1 MIFVPPPQHQ
11 PQSHP
16 NNAFPVSFTTV
27 LHLKIENNTFECG
40 FLLSETSEQ
49 TPTGVVAFG
58 DPLSVYRSLF
68 GGLELSSSP
77 ENRQKRVL

>member
-49 TPTGVVAFG
+49 TSAGVVAFG

>member
-1 MIFVPPPQHQ
+1 MIFVPPQHQ

-49 TPTGVVAFG
+49 TSAGVVAFG